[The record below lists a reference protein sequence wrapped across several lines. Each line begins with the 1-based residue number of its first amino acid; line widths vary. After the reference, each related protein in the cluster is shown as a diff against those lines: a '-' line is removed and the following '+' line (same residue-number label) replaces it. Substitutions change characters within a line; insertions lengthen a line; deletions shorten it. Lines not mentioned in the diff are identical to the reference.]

1 MLILCVLDRISMY
14 GDVVTIYGSA
24 PQSES
29 SYWLGEQHYEVRLS
43 ATVRPID
50 GHNSLMWGKSD
61 LQRKS
66 ILLIYLYFCFGING
80 FVNVDFFFK
89 YVNWVIFV
97 HCSMQWIYF
106 WEVISIYFILKVMF
120 NFIGEHLIL
129 RRNYLIEYFK
139 KRLRKTLSDAI
150 RVSIA
155 VIWKEFCLRL
165 KMSILIYTLSDK
177 STLLS
182 LYCFKSASM
191 KHLEHP
197 Y

>member
-80 FVNVDFFFK
+80 FVNVDFFFQ
-89 YVNWVIFV
+89 I
-97 HCSMQWIYF
+97 CELIYF
-106 WEVISIYFILKVMF
+106 CSLQYAMNLLLRSYFNLF
-120 NFIGEHLIL
+120 
-129 RRNYLIEYFK
+129 YFK
-139 KRLRKTLSDAI
+139 SY
-150 RVSIA
+150 V
-155 VIWKEFCLRL
+155 
-165 KMSILIYTLSDK
+165 
-177 STLLS
+177 
-182 LYCFKSASM
+182 
-191 KHLEHP
+191 
-197 Y
+197 